1 MKFICVGRN
10 YSNHAKELNN
20 EIPKDPVLF
29 IKPDTALARP
39 GDDWY
44 IPEFTENLQHEV
56 EVLIKI
62 SKVGKY
68 IQPEFAGNYYSEI
81 GLGIDFTA
89 RDLQDRLKEKGLPW
103 EKSKAFDRSALI
115 GNFVSKEKFNLD
127 NLNFS
132 LEKNGHIQQKGN
144 TSEMIFSFD
153 YLISYI
159 SQYFTLKMGDIIF
172 TGTPSGVSK
181 LSENDFLEGF
191 IENEK
196 FFEIK
201 IR

>member
-132 LEKNGHIQQKGN
+132 LVKNGNIQQKGN
-144 TSEMIFSFD
+144 TSEMIFTFD

-196 FFEIK
+196 FFEVK

>member
-20 EIPKDPVLF
+20 EIPKEPVLF
-29 IKPDTALARP
+29 IKPDTAFAKP

-44 IPEFTENLQHEV
+44 IPEFTEDLQHEV
-56 EVLIKI
+56 EILMKI

-89 RDLQDRLKEKGLPW
+89 RDLQDKLKEKGLPW

-115 GNFVSKEKFNLD
+115 GNFVNKEKFNLD

-132 LEKNGHIQQKGN
+132 LVKNGQIQQKGN
-144 TSEMIFSFD
+144 TSEMIFSFNF
-153 YLISYI
+153 LVSYI

-181 LSENDFLEGF
+181 LKENDFLEGY
-191 IENEK
+191 IEGVR
-196 FFEIK
+196 FFEVK

>member
-115 GNFVSKEKFNLD
+115 GNFVNKDKFDLD

-132 LEKNGHIQQKGN
+132 LEKNGQIQQKGN
-144 TSEMIFSFD
+144 TSEMIFSFN
-153 YLISYI
+153 YLVSYI

>member
-81 GLGIDFTA
+81 GLGMDFTA

-132 LEKNGHIQQKGN
+132 LVKNGNIQQKGN

>member
-132 LEKNGHIQQKGN
+132 LMKNGNIQQKGN

>member
-29 IKPDTALARP
+29 IKPDTALARA

-115 GNFVSKEKFNLD
+115 GNFVNKEKFNLD

-132 LEKNGHIQQKGN
+132 LVKNGNIQQKGN

>member
-115 GNFVSKEKFNLD
+115 GNFVNKEKFNLD

-132 LEKNGHIQQKGN
+132 LVKNGNIQQKGN

>member
-20 EIPKDPVLF
+20 EIPKYPVLF

-115 GNFVSKEKFNLD
+115 GNFVNKEKFNLD

-132 LEKNGHIQQKGN
+132 LVKNGNIQQKGN

>member
-127 NLNFS
+127 KLNFS
-132 LEKNGHIQQKGN
+132 LVKNGNIQQKGN

>member
-132 LEKNGHIQQKGN
+132 LVKNGNIQQKGN

-191 IENEK
+191 IENEN
-196 FFEIK
+196 FFEVK

>member
-132 LEKNGHIQQKGN
+132 LAKNGKIQQKGN

-172 TGTPSGVSK
+172 TGTPLGVSK

>member
-132 LEKNGHIQQKGN
+132 LMKNGKIQQKGN

>member
-115 GNFVSKEKFNLD
+115 GNFVSKDKFNLD

-132 LEKNGHIQQKGN
+132 LVKNGNIQQKGN

-196 FFEIK
+196 FFEVK

>member
-68 IQPEFAGNYYSEI
+68 IQPEFARNYYSEI

-132 LEKNGHIQQKGN
+132 LVKNGNIQQKGN

-181 LSENDFLEGF
+181 LNENDFLEGF

>member
-20 EIPKDPVLF
+20 ELPKDPVLF

-39 GDDWY
+39 GDYWY

-115 GNFVSKEKFNLD
+115 GNFVSKDKFNLD

-132 LEKNGHIQQKGN
+132 LVKNGNIQQKGN

>member
-115 GNFVSKEKFNLD
+115 GNFVSKDKFNLD

-132 LEKNGHIQQKGN
+132 LVKNGNIQQKGN

>member
-20 EIPKDPVLF
+20 EIPKEPVLF
-29 IKPDTALARP
+29 IKPDTAFAKP

-44 IPEFTENLQHEV
+44 IPEFTEDLQHEV
-56 EVLIKI
+56 EILIKI

-89 RDLQDRLKEKGLPW
+89 RDLQDKLKEKGLPW

-115 GNFVSKEKFNLD
+115 GNFVNKEKFNLD

-132 LEKNGHIQQKGN
+132 LVKNGQIQQKGN
-144 TSEMIFSFD
+144 TSEMIFSFNF
-153 YLISYI
+153 LVSYI

-181 LSENDFLEGF
+181 LKENDFLEGY
-191 IENEK
+191 IEGVR
-196 FFEIK
+196 FFEVK

>member
-132 LEKNGHIQQKGN
+132 LVKNGNIQQKGN
-144 TSEMIFSFD
+144 TSEMIFSFN
-153 YLISYI
+153 YLVSYI

>member
-115 GNFVSKEKFNLD
+115 GNFVSKDKFNLD

-132 LEKNGHIQQKGN
+132 LVKNGNIQQKGN

-153 YLISYI
+153 YLVSYI

-196 FFEIK
+196 FFEVK

>member
-132 LEKNGHIQQKGN
+132 LVKNGNIQQKGN

-153 YLISYI
+153 YLVSYI

-196 FFEIK
+196 FFEVK

>member
-89 RDLQDRLKEKGLPW
+89 RDLQDQLKEKGLPW

-132 LEKNGHIQQKGN
+132 LMKNGNIQQKGN

>member
-68 IQPEFAGNYYSEI
+68 IQPEFARNYYSEI

-127 NLNFS
+127 SLNFS
-132 LEKNGHIQQKGN
+132 LVKNGNIQQKGN
-144 TSEMIFSFD
+144 TSEMIFTFD

-196 FFEIK
+196 FFEVK